1 MAPSPTL
8 PLKGR
13 ELVLHNSLDIDYWI
27 LDIFLDSMIPQRIK
41 SSPETIRN
49 NFDLQVERFSNI
61 ETGQSTA
68 IDSPL
73 CMELVARSAA
83 LLNPNAARVMDLG
96 CGGGN
101 YAVKVTS
108 FLPDV
113 DCTLIDLSANM
124 LAKAEERVRENITGT
139 VTTIQGDYRDIPLEE
154 NAYDVITA
162 GTTLHHLREVQEWE
176 LVFTKIYKALKHGGT
191 FWISDIVIGETD
203 EINQM
208 MLDGWLSML
217 RKQISEEEI
226 EMYLERYETEDT
238 PRTLSYQLELL
249 KQVGF
254 SETIV
259 LHKHFNF
266 ATFGARK

>member
-1 MAPSPTL
+1 
-8 PLKGR
+8 
-13 ELVLHNSLDIDYWI
+13 
-27 LDIFLDSMIPQRIK
+27 MIQSHQK
-41 SSPETIRN
+41 SSPDAIRQ
-49 NFDLQVERFSNI
+49 NFDQQVERFSNI
-61 ETGQSTA
+61 ETGQTTA

-83 LLNPNAARVMDLG
+83 LLNPNATRVMDLG

-139 VTTIQGDYRDIPLEE
+139 VLAIQGDYRDIPLEE

-162 GTTLHHLREVQEWE
+162 GTTLHHLREDDEWE
-176 LVFTKIYKALKHGGT
+176 SVFTKVYKALKPGGT
-191 FWISDIVIGETD
+191 FWINDIVLGETN
-203 EINQM
+203 EIDRM

-217 RKQISEEEI
+217 RKQITQEEI
-226 EMYLERYETEDT
+226 EMYMGRYESEDT
-238 PRTLSYQLELL
+238 PRPLSYQLDLM
-249 KQVGF
+249 KRIGF
-254 SETIV
+254 KKTIV

-266 ATFGARK
+266 ATFGAIK